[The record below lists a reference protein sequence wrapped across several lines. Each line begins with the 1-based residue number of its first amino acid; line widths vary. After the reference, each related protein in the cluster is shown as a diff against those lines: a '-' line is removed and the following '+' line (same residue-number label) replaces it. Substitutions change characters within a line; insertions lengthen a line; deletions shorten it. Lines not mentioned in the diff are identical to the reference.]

1 LGAIKAVI
9 APSGIR
15 KMIEP
20 KPTDIGRKVIYREH
34 GDFPGRKVE
43 EGIITSFNASYVF
56 VRYAGIT
63 SAATLREDLEWAQPD
78 AR

>member
-1 LGAIKAVI
+1 
-9 APSGIR
+9 
-15 KMIEP
+15 MIEP

-43 EGIITSFNASYVF
+43 EGMITSFNASYVF
-56 VRYAGIT
+56 VRYAGIA

-78 AR
+78 AG